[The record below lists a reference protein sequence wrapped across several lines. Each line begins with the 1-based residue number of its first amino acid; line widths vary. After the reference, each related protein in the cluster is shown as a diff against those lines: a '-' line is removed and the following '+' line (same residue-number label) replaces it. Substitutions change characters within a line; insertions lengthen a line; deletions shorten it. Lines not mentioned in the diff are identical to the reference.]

1 MLSRSRASYVARGSA
16 CRALARCMPCM
27 AICLCATVVAPVAGA
42 RAEGEGQLDASVRY
56 LQEVQNPDG
65 GFGGAPGAES
75 DPDFTAWAALAL
87 AAAGINPQ
95 DQARP
100 GGTDAY
106 AYLLAHAAALEVT
119 TDFDRALLVAD
130 AAGASPHEFG
140 GVDLVRA
147 LLERQLPSGAFPHQ
161 IGDRSAGVN
170 DTEFAILAL
179 APVEEPAAQSAVARA
194 AAWLL
199 EAQDGDGSWPSSC
212 DQSVGEGCSSPGGQA
227 QGEVDATAA
236 AVEALSATR
245 TGVASAALDT
255 PIAAAE
261 QKAFEYLHTTQDP
274 DGGFPEYVGEPQSN
288 AASTAWA
295 IQAIWSDG
303 GDPQAWVD
311 GGSDPLRFLASLQQ
325 PDGSVSW
332 KVGDDTNPVWMTA
345 FVLPALSGR
354 YLPYAAVARAPT
366 LTPSPPVPATV
377 GSAGSSTGSDSGAGH
392 AGESPQRGSGV
403 IAGGGGEGAPLFSR
417 PQRQSRG
424 VTPGGGRRLRQLGRH
439 SRAEHDAVG
448 WKPMVQVHP
457 EPNVSTHS
465 TTTQGNT
472 STAARASGSYGDQA
486 PVVKGVLIA
495 APSGRESSASEPA
508 APGLHAAG
516 SGGTGSA
523 WPAVAITCTL
533 ALLVAAGV
541 QLERRRPQ
549 EVL

>member
-1 MLSRSRASYVARGSA
+1 MPSRSRASYVARGRA
-16 CRALARCMPCM
+16 CRALARCVLCM

-106 AYLLAHAAALEVT
+106 AYLLAHAATLEVT

-130 AAGASPHEFG
+130 TAGASPHEFG

-147 LLERQLPSGAFPHQ
+147 LLERQLLGGAFPHQ

-179 APVEEPAAQSAVARA
+179 APVEEPAAQTAVARA

-212 DQSVGEGCSSPGGQA
+212 DQSVGEACSSPGSQA

-236 AVEALSATR
+236 AVEALSVAR
-245 TGVASAALDT
+245 TGGASAALDT

-303 GDPQAWVD
+303 GDPEAWVD
-311 GGSDPLRFLASLQQ
+311 GDSDPLRFLASLQQ
-325 PDGSVSW
+325 PNGSVSW

-345 FVLPALSGR
+345 FALPALSGR
-354 YLPYAAVARAPT
+354 YLPYATVGRAAT
-366 LTPSPPVPATV
+366 LTPSPPPATV
-377 GSAGSSTGSDSGAGH
+377 GSAGSSIGPDSGAGH
-392 AGESPQRGSGV
+392 GGASPRRGSGV

-417 PQRQSRG
+417 PQPQSRG
-424 VTPGGGRRLRQLGRH
+424 VTPGGARGLRQPGRH
-439 SRAEHDAVG
+439 GRAEHDAVG
-448 WKPMVQVHP
+448 REPTVQVDRETNLGAHG
-457 EPNVSTHS
+457 
-465 TTTQGNT
+465 TTTRGKT
-472 STAARASGSYGDQA
+472 RTAARAYGSSGDQA
-486 PVVKGVLIA
+486 PVVNGVLISV
-495 APSGRESSASEPA
+495 PSGRESSASA
-508 APGLHAAG
+508 APGLHGVG
-516 SGGTGSA
+516 SGGTGSS

-533 ALLVAAGV
+533 ALLAAAGM